1 MTNTKTV
8 LKPDTKTR
16 ILDTALALF
25 NERGSANVTTNHI
38 AEALGMSPGN
48 LYYHFRNKAEIV
60 RGLFV
65 RIMAAWADNYAVPKG
80 KSPTFKSMDSMAA
93 GNFDIQW
100 QYRFFFRDLTML
112 LAADEDLATQ
122 YRANRETGMA
132 NTNALLRHFIDAGLM
147 ASTDKR
153 TLDEITQLLWLVGDF
168 WLVFRDAGGEEIVPA
183 DMDQGVRLFR
193 RVLAPH
199 ILSPRTS
206 RDKSK

>member
-1 MTNTKTV
+1 MPDAKSDTKS
-8 LKPDTKTR
+8 DTKTR

-25 NERGSANVTTNHI
+25 NARGSANVTTNHI

-60 RGLFV
+60 RGLFA
-65 RIMAAWADNYAVPKG
+65 RIMAAWAENYALPQSR
-80 KSPTFKSMDSMAA
+80 SPSFKSMDSMAA

-112 LAADEDLATQ
+112 LAADEDLASQ
-122 YRANRETGMA
+122 YRTNRETGMA
-132 NTNALLRHFIDAGLM
+132 NTKALLRHFIDAGLM
-147 ASTDKR
+147 ASADKR

-168 WLVFRDAGGEEIVPA
+168 WLVFRDAGGGEISPA

-193 RVLAPH
+193 RILGPH
-199 ILSPRTS
+199 II